1 MNIQARTVTNRRP
14 ARRRQS
20 STSGASWGNT
30 FGKILYLLLLAVT
43 VCAIFNYRVDLSRRE
58 SELLRNI
65 NQVKREIN
73 ELDLDILR
81 LRNERER
88 LSSREYITGQI
99 ARYNLKL
106 RPPEPD
112 QTRCL
117 TVYYRNHDS
126 QRTRSG
132 SAALR
137 GPDAEARLS
146 LNRR

>member
-20 STSGASWGNT
+20 SASGASWGST
-30 FGKILYLLLLAVT
+30 FGKLLYLLLLAVT
-43 VCAIFNYRVDLSRRE
+43 ACAIFNYRVDLSRRE

-65 NQVKREIN
+65 NQVKREMS
-73 ELDLDILR
+73 ELDLDIQR
-81 LRNERER
+81 LRIERER
-88 LSSREYITGQI
+88 LSSREYINAQI

-112 QTRCL
+112 QTRHL
-117 TVYYRNHDS
+117 TVHYRNHDS
-126 QRTRSG
+126 RRTRSG
-132 SAALR
+132 AAVLR
-137 GPDAEARLS
+137 EPDSESRLS

>member
-20 STSGASWGNT
+20 SASGGASWGST
-30 FGKILYLLLLAVT
+30 FGKLLYLLLLAVT
-43 VCAIFNYRVDLSRRE
+43 ACAIFNYRVDLSRRE

-65 NQVKREIN
+65 NQVKREMN

-88 LSSREYITGQI
+88 LSSREYT
-99 ARYNLKL
+99 LKL

-112 QTRCL
+112 QTRHL

-132 SAALR
+132 ASVLR
-137 GPDAEARLS
+137 EPDSESRLS